1 MPRVCVLQ
9 GAVLFLQVDA
19 MPQSLVAVVEF
30 EGKEWESPGKGCRLQ
45 KTICM

>member
-30 EGKEWESPGKGCRLQ
+30 EGKEWESPG
-45 KTICM
+45 